1 MKKAIRHNWFYNAP
15 PEIVWE
21 FLTTPELLAQWLMP
35 NDIKAIK
42 GHSFMFKTKPYP
54 QMGFDGNV
62 YCEILD
68 TQPFEKLVYSWKGGP
83 GDGTYTLDS
92 VVTWTLIRK
101 NNGTDLF
108 LDHDG
113 FGTEGNQFGF
123 ESMNA
128 GWKGMLE
135 GKLAVLI
142 EKKWADATAK

>member
-15 PEIVWE
+15 PEIVWK

-35 NDIKAIK
+35 NDIKPLK

-54 QMGFDGNV
+54 QMSFDGNI
-62 YCEILD
+62 YCEILEAI
-68 TQPFEKLVYSWKGGP
+68 PFEKLIYSWKGGP
-83 GDGTYTLDS
+83 GEGIFTLDS
-92 VVTWTLIRK
+92 VVTWTLIK
-101 NNGTDLF
+101 EKTGTKLF

-113 FGTEGNQFGF
+113 FDTTGNQFGF

-135 GKLAVLI
+135 GKLGDLI
-142 EKKWADATAK
+142 AKKWADETAS